1 MCLKQ
6 GKLCM
11 RKKCLWKLCISAFY
25 PNLKVLFFFFF
36 HKPKMESLNLKE
48 QLTLSQHYHVF
59 SSVT

>member
-1 MCLKQ
+1 MFKTGETVYEEEMPVETLHFCFLPEPK
-6 GKLCM
+6 
-11 RKKCLWKLCISAFY
+11 SA
-25 PNLKVLFFFFF
+25 FFFFF